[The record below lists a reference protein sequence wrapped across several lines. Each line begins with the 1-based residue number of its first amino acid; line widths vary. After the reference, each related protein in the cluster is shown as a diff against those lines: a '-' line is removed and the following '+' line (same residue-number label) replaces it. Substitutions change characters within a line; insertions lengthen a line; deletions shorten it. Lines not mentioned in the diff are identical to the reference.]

1 MGVEPF
7 LVASSL
13 IGLLAQRLVRR
24 VCAECREIV
33 QPTPEEIAGMG
44 LDPEAFFRGAVQLP
58 KLKGMT
64 PLPRGQVFR
73 ARGCNACQ
81 MSGYQGRS
89 GIYELL
95 YINDE
100 VRSLCLRKADATAIK
115 RAGAAAGMRLDGAFK
130 VLAGMTTIEEVM
142 LVTAEDME

>member
-1 MGVEPF
+1 
-7 LVASSL
+7 
-13 IGLLAQRLVRR
+13 
-24 VCAECREIV
+24 
-33 QPTPEEIAGMG
+33 
-44 LDPEAFFRGAVQLP
+44 
-58 KLKGMT
+58 MT

-73 ARGCNACQ
+73 ARGCHACQ

-115 RAGAAAGMRLDGAFK
+115 RAGMAAGMRTLRLDGAFK